1 MSNISVLKN
10 QNNLDKLIKQ
20 SNKLFIDNK
29 IDEKYEYNIYQE
41 VDLDK
46 TEFIFRSTL
55 FNNKKIDLNPPK
67 VHRQLAFS
75 NEIDLI

>member
-1 MSNISVLKN
+1 MSVLEN

-29 IDEKYEYNIYQE
+29 IHEKNEYNIYQE
-41 VDLDK
+41 MDLDK
-46 TEFIFRSTL
+46 TEFIYRSTL

-67 VHRQLAFS
+67 IHRQLAFS
-75 NEIDLI
+75 HEIDLI